1 MGKKAAERNAK
12 LRKRNELKTKEH
24 AVKKKASERR
34 IKEHVAKAKAKEHV
48 AKEAKAK
55 SSLKIIVEKHTYYEL
70 HRPKGPGAHEKK
82 RKIHTKLKKAKHL
95 MKEKGYKLKVVV
107 KITRV

>member
-1 MGKKAAERNAK
+1 MDLQKLAAKKEATERNAK

-24 AVKKKASERR
+24 TVKKKASERR

-55 SSLKIIVEKHTYYEL
+55 ASLKTIVEKHTYYEIHHL
-70 HRPKGPGAHEKK
+70 KGPGAHEKK

-95 MKEKGYKLKVVV
+95 IKEKGHKLK
-107 KITRV
+107 